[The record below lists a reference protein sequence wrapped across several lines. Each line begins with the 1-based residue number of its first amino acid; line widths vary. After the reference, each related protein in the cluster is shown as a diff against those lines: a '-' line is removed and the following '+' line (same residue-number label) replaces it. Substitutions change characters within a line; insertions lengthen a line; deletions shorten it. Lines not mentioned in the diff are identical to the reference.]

1 MLPNCV
7 IKFLEKNP
15 KLVYM
20 LRRFLRDFSILNV
33 KKPRNLSDKIIQ
45 MSLLNTSEEWSI
57 LADKYAVREVVK
69 ERIGEQY
76 LVPLYGVYDKVEDI
90 DYDKLPN
97 SFVLKTN
104 NGCATNIIVTDKSNL
119 DLTEVNQKLNKWL
132 KYPYGALTG
141 QIHYSKIKPRVI
153 AEKLLEQ
160 KGEES
165 LIDYKFYCVDGE
177 PLCLNVAKNRKQNS
191 HKFKLMFF
199 DINWNEILEY
209 VSEADGFELIKDMPK
224 PESFDLMVELVRKL
238 ARGYKF
244 VRIDLYEIDGH
255 PYFGEYTF
263 TPGIMDGCYSPIFRE
278 DIFNALK

>member
-45 MSLLNTSEEWSI
+45 MSLQNTSEEWSI

-104 NGCATNIIVTDKSNL
+104 NGCATNIIVKDKSKL
-119 DLTEVNQKLNKWL
+119 DIVEVNKKLNKWL